1 MPTNAAAI
9 FPRPYALEHTLIF
22 QPRASICQVDKQL
35 SLVSFQL
42 RPPATSRIQDV
53 FHDSLLKPAHDSQS
67 LGVRGTQLPVA
78 TDSVEYE
85 VGKLL
90 TRRGEIITYNT

>member
-1 MPTNAAAI
+1 MP
-9 FPRPYALEHTLIF
+9 
-22 QPRASICQVDKQL
+22 VDKQL

-53 FHDSLLKPAHDSQS
+53 FHYSLLKPAHDSQS